1 MDTTKNKNWTL
12 ESTPAKLEE
21 ILPNGVVKCHLSP
34 RNCVIQEGK
43 VGFCKVRGNRGGRL
57 VTLNYGKGVH
67 STEETIE
74 TEAVFHFA
82 PGERIL
88 SLGNIGC
95 MLNCGYC
102 HNWKTSQAKYVTDKD
117 VYYYTPEQVVETAL
131 KHGIRVISW
140 TYNDPVVWHEFILDT
155 AKLAKEAGL
164 INLYKSAFLSVKK
177 PLMNYCPSST
187 YSRFR

>member
-12 ESTPAKLEE
+12 ESSPAKLEE
-21 ILPNGVVKCHLSP
+21 ILPGGVVKCHLSP

-88 SLGNIGC
+88 SLDR
-95 MLNCGYC
+95 
-102 HNWKTSQAKYVTDKD
+102 KS
-117 VYYYTPEQVVETAL
+117 VV
-131 KHGIRVISW
+131 
-140 TYNDPVVWHEFILDT
+140 
-155 AKLAKEAGL
+155 
-164 INLYKSAFLSVKK
+164 
-177 PLMNYCPSST
+177 
-187 YSRFR
+187 